1 MPFGRKNLMIKI
13 LLALLISSNSFAGVC
28 DVPVKI
34 SVGAPAPCGGYVF
47 SDANEL
53 KVRTD
58 LTFKDLQITNLEA
71 QVNTEASMLSI
82 DNEQIAIYQSQV
94 KDIKTMSEYEKFGYF
109 ALGVL
114 ITGLISYGVVKTSG
128 K

>member
-1 MPFGRKNLMIKI
+1 MRN
-13 LLALLISSNSFAGVC
+13 LISPILISLLVSNSFAGVC

-47 SDANEL
+47 SDADEL

-58 LTFKDLQITNLEA
+58 LTFKDLQITNLTA
-71 QVNTEASMLSI
+71 QNTTQANMLSI
-82 DNEQIAIYQSQV
+82 DNQQILIYQSQV
-94 KDIKTMSEYEKFGYF
+94 KDDKTLSEWEKLGYF

-114 ITGLISYGVVKTSG
+114 VTGLVSYGVVKASG

>member
-1 MPFGRKNLMIKI
+1 MIKI

-58 LTFKDLQITNLEA
+58 LTTKDLQITNLTA
-71 QVNTEASMLSI
+71 QNSVQANMLDI
-82 DNEQIAIYQSQV
+82 DNKQILVYQSEV
-94 KDIKTMSEYEKFGYF
+94 KDTRTLSEWEKFAYF
-109 ALGVL
+109 GLGVL
-114 ITGLISYGVVKTSG
+114 VTGLVSYGLTKAAG